1 MLKFALNRRIRSL
14 GVTRKLDG
22 GKIIGLWSEIVGPKV
37 AERAHP
43 ESFSGG
49 TLTIVVPDS
58 AWRHQLSLNREELRA
73 RLNVAVGSNT
83 VKDIYLVAVPRRK
96 DL

>member
-14 GVTRKLDG
+14 GVTKKMAG
-22 GKIIGLWSEIVGPKV
+22 GKIIGLWSEMVGPKV

-49 TLTIVVPDS
+49 TLTVVVPDS
-58 AWRHQLSLNREELRA
+58 SWRHQLSLCREDLKA
-73 RLNVAVGSNT
+73 RLNEAVGSRT